1 MILFTSLNYI
11 LPTKRV
17 IILIAIAFSGIAIKL
32 IVKKNGEFSGTCASQ
47 SPFLQNSDEPC
58 GICGKIPTSSECAN
72 DSK

>member
-1 MILFTSLNYI
+1 MEIFLIS
-11 LPTKRV
+11 

-32 IVKKNGEFSGTCASQ
+32 IFKKNGEFSGTCASQ

-72 DSK
+72 DSR

>member
-1 MILFTSLNYI
+1 MEIFLIS
-11 LPTKRV
+11 
-17 IILIAIAFSGIAIKL
+17 IILIAIAFSAIAIKL

>member
-1 MILFTSLNYI
+1 MEIF
-11 LPTKRV
+11 
-17 IILIAIAFSGIAIKL
+17 LISIVLVTIAFSGIAIKL
-32 IVKKNGEFSGTCASQ
+32 IFKKNGEFSGTCASQ

>member
-1 MILFTSLNYI
+1 MEIFLIS
-11 LPTKRV
+11 
-17 IILIAIAFSGIAIKL
+17 IILIAIASSGIAIKL

>member
-1 MILFTSLNYI
+1 MEIFLIS
-11 LPTKRV
+11 

-32 IVKKNGEFSGTCASQ
+32 IVKKNGKFSGTCASQ

>member
-1 MILFTSLNYI
+1 MEIFLIS
-11 LPTKRV
+11 
-17 IILIAIAFSGIAIKL
+17 IILIDIAFSGIAIKL

>member
-1 MILFTSLNYI
+1 MEIFLIS
-11 LPTKRV
+11 

-32 IVKKNGEFSGTCASQ
+32 IFKKNGEFSGTCASQ

>member
-1 MILFTSLNYI
+1 MEIF
-11 LPTKRV
+11 
-17 IILIAIAFSGIAIKL
+17 LITIVLVTVAFSGIAIKL
-32 IVKKNGEFSGTCASQ
+32 IFKKNGEFSGTCASQ

>member
-1 MILFTSLNYI
+1 MEIFLISFIL
-11 LPTKRV
+11 V
-17 IILIAIAFSGIAIKL
+17 GIAFSGIAIKL
-32 IVKKNGEFSGTCASQ
+32 IFKKNGEFSGTCASQ